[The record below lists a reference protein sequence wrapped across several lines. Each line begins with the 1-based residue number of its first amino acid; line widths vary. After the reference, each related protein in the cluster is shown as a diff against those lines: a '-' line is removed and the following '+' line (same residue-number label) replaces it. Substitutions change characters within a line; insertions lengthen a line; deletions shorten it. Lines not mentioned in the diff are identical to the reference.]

1 MGMNFFFVVCDYISG
16 IISMGWDGCVICSRC
31 VNLFEYVEKWCLNLK
46 YLEVKFI
53 DKQCQEIYEYYGFF
67 LVWFKVELRD
77 FIIFFWFFCSEME
90 VFQ

>member
-1 MGMNFFFVVCDYISG
+1 MCFYYEDFVLNLIKIFCFFYDFMGMNFFFIVWDYISG

-53 DKQCQEIYEYYGFF
+53 D
-67 LVWFKVELRD
+67 R
-77 FIIFFWFFCSEME
+77 
-90 VFQ
+90 